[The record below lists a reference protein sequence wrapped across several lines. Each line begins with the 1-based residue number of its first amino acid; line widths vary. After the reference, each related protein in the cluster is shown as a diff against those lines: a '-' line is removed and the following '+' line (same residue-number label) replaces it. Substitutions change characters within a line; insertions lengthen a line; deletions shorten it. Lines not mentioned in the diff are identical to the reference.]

1 MQFIVHVDYEL
12 SHVPHAYHNGRPGMT
27 TIVEPGKVDWQL
39 MEKNL
44 RCQGY
49 KGKADLYYIKP
60 GCVPPEGMVQ
70 ISGQHDVDEM
80 LHALEGLKKCHLY
93 IVKNCAFSDD
103 AQFSYDSDDDMYEQV
118 GYIAKFLLIIQ
129 KMATSFACWSKYLSY
144 AFGQDMSEEDIY
156 SCGYM
161 DISERNM
168 GEYIWVIAQKEETC
182 R

>member
-1 MQFIVHVDYEL
+1 
-12 SHVPHAYHNGRPGMT
+12 MT

-44 RCQGY
+44 RYQGY

-93 IVKNCAFSDD
+93 IVKNCPTSDD
-103 AQFSYDSDDDMYEQV
+103 AQVSYDSEDDMSEQV
-118 GYIAKFLLIIQ
+118 GYIAKFLLII
-129 KMATSFACWSKYLSY
+129 
-144 AFGQDMSEEDIY
+144 
-156 SCGYM
+156 
-161 DISERNM
+161 
-168 GEYIWVIAQKEETC
+168 
-182 R
+182 

>member
-27 TIVEPGKVDWQL
+27 TVVEPGKVDWQL

-44 RCQGY
+44 CCQGY

-93 IVKNCAFSDD
+93 IVKNCATSDD
-103 AQFSYDSDDDMYEQV
+103 AQVSYDSDDDMSEQV
-118 GYIAKFLLIIQ
+118 GYIAKFTYYTKNGHIICMLI
-129 KMATSFACWSKYLSY
+129 
-144 AFGQDMSEEDIY
+144 
-156 SCGYM
+156 
-161 DISERNM
+161 
-168 GEYIWVIAQKEETC
+168 
-182 R
+182 

>member
-60 GCVPPEGMVQ
+60 GCVPPEEWYKCQASMPW
-70 ISGQHDVDEM
+70 
-80 LHALEGLKKCHLY
+80 KKCCML
-93 IVKNCAFSDD
+93 
-103 AQFSYDSDDDMYEQV
+103 
-118 GYIAKFLLIIQ
+118 
-129 KMATSFACWSKYLSY
+129 
-144 AFGQDMSEEDIY
+144 
-156 SCGYM
+156 
-161 DISERNM
+161 
-168 GEYIWVIAQKEETC
+168 
-182 R
+182 